1 MWQVSKL
8 NRILVDSSS
17 SVDFLF
23 KNTLDEIRIAYLKM
37 EHTSTSLKW
46 FGGWKL
52 RPLGV
57 VLMLV
62 NIGMKLFEITIILD
76 FMVVEEDNPY

>member
-37 EHTSTSLKW
+37 EHTSTSLKR

-57 VLMLV
+57 VEMLV
-62 NIGMKLFEITIILD
+62 NIGMKLFEITIMLD
-76 FMVVEEDNPY
+76 FMVVEEDSPY

>member
-1 MWQVSKL
+1 
-8 NRILVDSSS
+8 
-17 SVDFLF
+17 
-23 KNTLDEIRIAYLKM
+23 M
-37 EHTSTSLKW
+37 EHTSTSLKG

-57 VLMLV
+57 VEMLV

-76 FMVVEEDNPY
+76 FMVVEEDILYQMIFGRSFMRISKCVMSNHYLALKYWVNGA